1 MPTRL
6 MNASLARR
14 ALAALLLSTGLLGLL
29 AAPKDDNTP
38 AAVVTTLKGHGE
50 AVYAV
55 AYNPD
60 GKFIVTASFDRTLKV
75 FDAKSGKEFKTFGGQ
90 QGHQNLVVSV
100 ALSPDGTLI
109 ASGSADNT
117 AKVWDFPSSNAL
129 RSLAHGAA
137 VQAVAISP
145 DGTRLAGAGKNGVVK
160 IWDTKDGKELYTLK
174 GHDGA
179 VTGVSFS
186 GNGQVLAT

>member
-1 MPTRL
+1 MMRTRL
-6 MNASLARR
+6 SRTSFRR
-14 ALAALLLSTGLLGLL
+14 ALAALLLSAGLFGVL
-29 AAPKDDNTP
+29 AAEKDDNALP
-38 AAVVTTLKGHGE
+38 AAVTTTLKGHSE

-55 AYNPD
+55 THSPD
-60 GKFIVTASFDRTLKV
+60 GKFVVTASFDRTLKV
-75 FDAKSGKEFKTFGGQ
+75 FDAKSGKEFKSFGGQ
-90 QGHQNLVVSV
+90 QGHQNLVVSI

-145 DGTRLAGAGKNGVVK
+145 DGTRLAGAG
-160 IWDTKDGKELYTLK
+160 
-174 GHDGA
+174 
-179 VTGVSFS
+179 
-186 GNGQVLAT
+186 